1 MITIPILMFD
11 AVVLLHIIISI
22 KIINKLTEKVHN
34 LEDWVGF
41 LLTGEIGKFP
51 TIPKDD
57 TAKHKKG

>member
-11 AVVLLHIIISI
+11 AVVLLHIIVSI
-22 KIINKLTEKVHN
+22 KIINRLTENVHN
-34 LEDWVGF
+34 LENWVGF

-57 TAKHKKG
+57 TRKHKKG

>member
-1 MITIPILMFD
+1 MITITILMFD
-11 AVVLLHIIISI
+11 AVVLLHIIVSI
-22 KIINKLTEKVHN
+22 KIINRLTENVHN

-51 TIPKDD
+51 TIPKDG

>member
-11 AVVLLHIIISI
+11 AVVLLHIIVSI

-57 TAKHKKG
+57 TRKHKKG

>member
-11 AVVLLHIIISI
+11 AVVLLHIIVSI
-22 KIINKLTEKVHN
+22 KIINRLTENVHN

-57 TAKHKKG
+57 TGKHKKG

>member
-1 MITIPILMFD
+1 MITILILMFD

-22 KIINKLTEKVHN
+22 KIINKLTENVHN

-51 TIPKDD
+51 TIPKDG
-57 TAKHKKG
+57 TGKQKKG

>member
-11 AVVLLHIIISI
+11 AVVLLHISISI
-22 KIINKLTEKVHN
+22 KIINKLTENVHN
-34 LEDWVGF
+34 LENWVGF

>member
-22 KIINKLTEKVHN
+22 KIINKLTENVHN
-34 LEDWVGF
+34 LENWVGF

>member
-22 KIINKLTEKVHN
+22 KIINKLTENVHN
-34 LEDWVGF
+34 LENWVGF
-41 LLTGEIGKFP
+41 LLTGKIGKFP

-57 TAKHKKG
+57 TRKHKKG

>member
-22 KIINKLTEKVHN
+22 KIINKLTENVHN
-34 LEDWVGF
+34 LENWVGF

-57 TAKHKKG
+57 TTKHKKG

>member
-22 KIINKLTEKVHN
+22 KIINKLTENVHN

-57 TAKHKKG
+57 TGKHKKG

>member
-1 MITIPILMFD
+1 MITIAILMFD
-11 AVVLLHIIISI
+11 AVVLLHIIVSI
-22 KIINKLTEKVHN
+22 KIINRLTENVHN

-57 TAKHKKG
+57 TGKHKKG

>member
-1 MITIPILMFD
+1 MFD
-11 AVVLLHIIISI
+11 VVVLLYVIVSI
-22 KIINKLTEKVHN
+22 RIINKLTENVHN

-51 TIPKDD
+51 TIPEDD

>member
-11 AVVLLHIIISI
+11 AVVLLHIIVSI

-57 TAKHKKG
+57 TGKHKKG

>member
-11 AVVLLHIIISI
+11 AVVLLHIIVSI
-22 KIINKLTEKVHN
+22 KIINRLTENVHN
-34 LEDWVGF
+34 LENWVGF

-57 TAKHKKG
+57 TGKHKKG

>member
-22 KIINKLTEKVHN
+22 KIINRLTENVHN

>member
-22 KIINKLTEKVHN
+22 KIINKLTENVHN

-41 LLTGEIGKFP
+41 LLAGEIGKFP

>member
-1 MITIPILMFD
+1 MITILILMFD

-22 KIINKLTEKVHN
+22 KIINRLTENVHN

>member
-22 KIINKLTEKVHN
+22 KIINKLTENVHN

-41 LLTGEIGKFP
+41 LLTGKIGKFP

>member
-1 MITIPILMFD
+1 MITITGLIFD
-11 AVVLLHIIISI
+11 AVVLLYVIVSI
-22 KIINKLTEKVHN
+22 KIINRLTENVHN

-57 TAKHKKG
+57 TTKHKKG